1 MTLTGEGQYNI
12 NALKEIEAT
21 DSFLS
26 LDDETRGCRIS
37 DESHDDCT
45 TRLYMDNMRQKCGCL
60 PFSIAS
66 QEEVVLELCS
76 TRDTET
82 NGRFSVFFLI
92 RIQLAPRLNL

>member
-66 QEEVVLELCS
+66 QEEVVLELFS

-82 NGRFSVFFLI
+82 DAFL
-92 RIQLAPRLNL
+92 RIQLTPRLNL